1 MQKSRARK
9 LINRISRL
17 YHILPKNISADVL
30 WLVLL
35 NCLVSIIDAL
45 TIASIV
51 PYVGL
56 IQGETLHQLGFQS
69 NTLERL
75 GTMSR
80 QDQIILVTLLFC
92 VSVAASFVL
101 KLKLLYRQTKFVFE
115 SGKHLGSNLLA
126 SALSLPYAKTYDR
139 NSAEVLSTLSSKI
152 GLVIGNVVQPIIFSG
167 SAIIQLLVLS
177 IAAIVFGYGFA
188 VVFTLSIGCLYV
200 IVSYYRQPAFRNF
213 SQIIDR
219 QATALVKLITESLS
233 GIREVI
239 LFDAGDRIVS
249 QYKQMDSVLR
259 DAQASATYLT
269 QSPRYIIEGSVL
281 ILGALAFSVVSL
293 AIERHENL
301 MPAAIMLAFSMQK
314 LYPLLQ
320 QIYSSYAQLRV
331 ATDSLDSI
339 LNIYEAERERRPRGQ
354 ERDLSLNCDLSIVA
368 GQFSYDKAKGGSVL
382 HNLNLVIPKGAIV
395 GLTGESGSGK
405 STLSDILLGLLSLDS
420 GQLLLDGRQLVGGDL
435 IRWRANVARVPQT
448 SFIIDDTLAAN
459 VQYGSE
465 DLVELDRVAEA
476 LRQAGLQDFANEMD
490 LGSAGRVGEG
500 GAKLSGGQRQR
511 LGIARALFRN
521 AEFIVYDEPTSSLD
535 RNTETQI
542 LKLISSLKGAKT
554 QVIITH
560 SPRCMEIC
568 DSIWVVEEGVISK
581 VFRG

>member
-1 MQKSRARK
+1 MLNKTK
-9 LINRISRL
+9 RL
-17 YHILPKNISADVL
+17 FQILPKNSSADII

-51 PYVGL
+51 PYVSL
-56 IQGETLHQLGFQS
+56 IQGETLHQFGVNS
-69 NTLERL
+69 AALEWL
-75 GTMSR
+75 STISR
-80 QDQIILVTLLFC
+80 RDQIIVITLVFC
-92 VSVAASFVL
+92 ISVALSFAL
-101 KLKLLYRQTKFVFE
+101 KLKLLYRQTRFVYE

-152 GLVIGNVVQPIIFSG
+152 GLVIGNVIQPVIFSG

-177 IAAIVFGYGFA
+177 TAAIVFGYLFA
-188 VVFTLSIGCLYV
+188 VIFALSVGCVYL
-200 IVSYYRQPAFRNF
+200 IVSYYRQPAFRNY
-213 SQIIDR
+213 SQIID
-219 QATALVKLITESLS
+219 QKATALVKLITESLS

-239 LFDAGDRIVS
+239 LFHASDRIVS
-249 QYKQMDSVLR
+249 KYKQIDSVLR

-281 ILGALAFSVVSL
+281 ILGGIAFSVASL
-293 AIERHENL
+293 AIERYENL

-339 LNIYEAERERRPRGQ
+339 LNIYEAERERRPKGQ
-354 ERDLSLNCDLSIVA
+354 PRELSLNSDLTVVE
-368 GQFSYDKAKGGSVL
+368 GKFSYDKAKVGSVF
-382 HNLNLVIPKGAIV
+382 HNLNIVIPKGVIV
-395 GLTGESGSGK
+395 GLTGKSGSGK

-420 GQLLLDGRQLVGGDL
+420 GGLFLDGRQLVDGDL

-465 DLVELDRVAEA
+465 EPVELERVAEV
-476 LRQAGLQDFANEMD
+476 LQQVGLKDFANEID
-490 LGSAGRVGEG
+490 LVSTRRVGEG

-535 RNTETQI
+535 SNTETQI
-542 LKLISSLKGAKT
+542 LKLISSLKGERT

-568 DSIWVVEEGVISK
+568 DFIWVVEDGVVSK
-581 VFRG
+581 VTHD